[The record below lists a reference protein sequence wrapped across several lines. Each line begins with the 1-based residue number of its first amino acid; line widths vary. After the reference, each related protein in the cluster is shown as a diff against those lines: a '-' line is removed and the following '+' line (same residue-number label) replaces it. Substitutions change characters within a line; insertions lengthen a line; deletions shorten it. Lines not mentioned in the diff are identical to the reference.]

1 MSNPAHG
8 VREEED
14 DDQGEVYIDEADII
28 NEVDV
33 DEEGASQ
40 LLYLSDWLCIL
51 CLWVGFM
58 TFVKSSIMFCW
69 LQIFL
74 M

>member
-8 VREEED
+8 VREEEDD

-40 LLYLSDWLCIL
+40 LLYLSD
-51 CLWVGFM
+51 
-58 TFVKSSIMFCW
+58 
-69 LQIFL
+69 
-74 M
+74 

>member
-1 MSNPAHG
+1 MSNPALG

-40 LLYLSDWLCIL
+40 LLYLSD
-51 CLWVGFM
+51 
-58 TFVKSSIMFCW
+58 
-69 LQIFL
+69 
-74 M
+74 